1 MHSMIRAKDDE
12 TRKAANTTIHN
23 ALANAEMLLTDD
35 FYGGKNM
42 LI

>member
-1 MHSMIRAKDDE
+1 MSMFRANDDE
-12 TRKAANTTIHN
+12 TRKTANTTVHN

-35 FYGGKNM
+35 FYGGNNM